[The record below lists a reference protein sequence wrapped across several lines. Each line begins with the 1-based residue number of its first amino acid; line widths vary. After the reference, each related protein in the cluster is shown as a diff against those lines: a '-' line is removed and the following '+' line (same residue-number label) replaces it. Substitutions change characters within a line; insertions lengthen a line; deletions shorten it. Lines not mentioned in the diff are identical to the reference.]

1 MKTLIEAHKVD
12 GVKVCRSEVEVVC
25 FHCQDPV
32 SEHEQETGTWPD
44 PGNPAEVA
52 RAALGGIKEAIKVG
66 REIKEV
72 GKEMN
77 TFLDEEARARV
88 AWRKKQQEVQR
99 RGDMM
104 YIDAINEYRVLYNI
118 RKNKEEAFR
127 QIEKEFGKRAV
138 SEVQD
143 LEVRLRK
150 ERKELQKDFTS
161 DREQTRREWLIIGLL
176 GLLIYAVLKITK
188 VW

>member
-1 MKTLIEAHKVD
+1 LSQLH
-12 GVKVCRSEVEVVC
+12 
-25 FHCQDPV
+25 
-32 SEHEQETGTWPD
+32 D

>member
-1 MKTLIEAHKVD
+1 L
-12 GVKVCRSEVEVVC
+12 S
-25 FHCQDPV
+25 QL
-32 SEHEQETGTWPD
+32 PD

-118 RKNKEEAFR
+118 RKNKEEAFKA
-127 QIEKEFGKRAV
+127 IEKEFGKKAV

-150 ERKELQKDFTS
+150 ERKELQKDFDS
-161 DREQTRREWLIIGLL
+161 DRGQTRKEWLIIGLL
-176 GLLIYAVLKITK
+176 GLLIYAVLKMTK

>member
-1 MKTLIEAHKVD
+1 MVQL
-12 GVKVCRSEVEVVC
+12 
-25 FHCQDPV
+25 
-32 SEHEQETGTWPD
+32 PD
-44 PGNPAEVA
+44 PTDPSKVVQT
-52 RAALGGIKEAIKVG
+52 ALGGIREALKAG
-66 REIKEV
+66 RDIKETA
-72 GKEMN
+72 KEVN

-118 RKNKEEAFR
+118 RKNKEEAFKA
-127 QIEKEFGKRAV
+127 IEKEFGKKAV

-150 ERKELQKDFTS
+150 ERKELQKDFDS
-161 DREQTRREWLIIGLL
+161 DRGQTRKEWLIIGLL
-176 GLLIYAVLKITK
+176 GLLIYAVLKMTK

>member
-1 MKTLIEAHKVD
+1 L
-12 GVKVCRSEVEVVC
+12 S
-25 FHCQDPV
+25 QL
-32 SEHEQETGTWPD
+32 PD
-44 PGNPAEVA
+44 PIDPSKVVQT
-52 RAALGGIKEAIKVG
+52 ALGGIKDALKAG
-66 REIKEV
+66 REIKETA
-72 GKEMN
+72 KEVN
-77 TFLDEEARARV
+77 TFLDEEAKARV

-118 RKNKEEAFR
+118 KKNKEEAFR
-127 QIEKEFGKRAV
+127 QIEKEFGKKAI

-176 GLLIYAVLKITK
+176 SLLIYAILKVTK

>member
-1 MKTLIEAHKVD
+1 MAQL
-12 GVKVCRSEVEVVC
+12 
-25 FHCQDPV
+25 
-32 SEHEQETGTWPD
+32 PD
-44 PGNPAEVA
+44 PTDPSKVVQT
-52 RAALGGIKEAIKVG
+52 ALGGIKEALKAG
-66 REIKEV
+66 REIKETA
-72 GKEMN
+72 KEVN

-88 AWRKKQQEVQR
+88 AWRRKQQEVQR

-118 RKNKEEAFR
+118 KKNKEAAFKE
-127 QIEKEFGKRAV
+127 IEKEFGKRAV

-143 LEVRLRK
+143 LEVRLRR

-176 GLLIYAVLKITK
+176 GLLIYGILKVTK